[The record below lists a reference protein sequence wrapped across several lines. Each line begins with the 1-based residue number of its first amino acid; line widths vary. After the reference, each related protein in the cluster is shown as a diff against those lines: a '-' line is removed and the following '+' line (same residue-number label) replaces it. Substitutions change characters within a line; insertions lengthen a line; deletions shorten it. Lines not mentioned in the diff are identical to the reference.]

1 MEKRRTKPMTL
12 FDELVTPP
20 ELMMLKLMLPYTP
33 ASNRQ
38 FLGVFAKFLELR
50 ETIRYFDEHS
60 QDLSSQEMEYDFTS
74 SPMDLF
80 ETLQPYMPPE
90 QADMVDQVLNVMNM
104 MEMAQMFQGNAQE
117 EDVPEEET
125 EFEETEYNESDV
137 VGDTVEDVTVEDVTI
152 KSPED
157 ATVEEELSSDRSEY
171 IHSELENVAP
181 PAPTSDAS
189 TESSHPHLHSVQPS
203 VSRNS
208 QPKQVETP
216 IMQAASKQKKPATS
230 NNSNP
235 MSQVMHMLTPAQREM
250 FEQYNHLF
258 EDQLNEAT
266 KKEDSTDERLER
278 LDETSSTEEH

>member
-74 SPMDLF
+74 SPTDLF

-90 QADMVDQVLNVMNM
+90 QAEMVDQVLNVMNM
-104 MEMAQMFQGNAQE
+104 MEMAQMFQGNMQT

-125 EFEETEYNESDV
+125 EFEVTEDVESAADAFVADV
-137 VGDTVEDVTVEDVTI
+137 LDDTVEEV
-152 KSPED
+152 
-157 ATVEEELSSDRSEY
+157 TVEEE
-171 IHSELENVAP
+171 
-181 PAPTSDAS
+181 
-189 TESSHPHLHSVQPS
+189 
-203 VSRNS
+203 
-208 QPKQVETP
+208 
-216 IMQAASKQKKPATS
+216 IMQAASKPKKATTS
-230 NNSNP
+230 NNNP
-235 MSQVMHMLTPAQREM
+235 MSQMMHMLTPAQREM

>member
-74 SPMDLF
+74 SPTDLF

-90 QADMVDQVLNVMNM
+90 QAEMVDQVLNVMNM
-104 MEMAQMFQGNAQE
+104 MEMAQMFQGNMQT

-125 EFEETEYNESDV
+125 EFEVTEDVESAADAFVADV
-137 VGDTVEDVTVEDVTI
+137 LDDTVEDVTF

-157 ATVEEELSSDRSEY
+157 TTVEEEIIEAGDSKLK
-171 IHSELENVAP
+171 V
-181 PAPTSDAS
+181 PTSSAS
-189 TESSHPHLHSVQPS
+189 APDTFSEVEQP
-203 VSRNS
+203 

-216 IMQAASKQKKPATS
+216 IMQAASKPKKATTS
-230 NNSNP
+230 NNNP
-235 MSQVMHMLTPAQREM
+235 MSQMMHMLTPAQREM

-258 EDQLNEAT
+258 EAQLNEAT
-266 KKEDSTDERLER
+266 KKEDSTNERLER